1 MPLAIH
7 EAWPRVATRALI
19 LVCGLSLL
27 ATSIL
32 LAPPP
37 VAANGLGDRISANR
51 SGQLYAERAMRYQDA
66 VLAQVK
72 RDLKGAKKDL
82 KRARQDQRRTRQA
95 LASATAVVGERK
107 SRLVRIEGEYAD
119 PSEAPSPDAYA
130 ERLKQVRREVRV
142 AERRKRTISNRSRAQ
157 GRVVNAKRARLSAL
171 KRAMGAATAGRAAA
185 EGALASRI
193 VEMTRLAAER
203 ADNQAAVSLH
213 AQASFSWPT
222 SGRIS
227 QTYGCTGFRYNPARG
242 SCRHFHD
249 GIDVVDAYGT
259 PVRAVAVGVVAFA
272 GWNPWDEAGRAWIV
286 VVAHPDGYV
295 SRYGHLT
302 PTDRVRAGELV
313 HTGQIIGKMGNTGR
327 STGTHLHFEL
337 LRGGR
342 DVNPLAYLPAGVIKI
357 DKTSTRKGE
366 QALKAKQKARERA
379 KEKSRA
385 RREAQVAAA
394 EATTAAETT
403 ATAELVTLASAPVA
417 DACSPGAVSEYGEDL
432 YGYAPDAPQ
441 ALAADCISGSTSAST
456 ADEMTAGERTAN
468 ELSPAPARERTA
480 AAPQPAA
487 AALPGVPLSPRGTSP
502 VPA

>member
-1 MPLAIH
+1 VPLAIP
-7 EAWPRVATRALI
+7 ETWSQVATRALS
-19 LVCGLSLL
+19 LLCALTLL

-32 LAPPP
+32 LAPSP
-37 VAANGLGDRISANR
+37 VAATGLGDRISANR

-72 RDLKGAKKDL
+72 LDLKRAKKDL
-82 KRARQDQRRTRQA
+82 KRARRDHQRTKQA
-95 LASATAVVGERK
+95 LASATAVVRERK
-107 SRLVRIEGEYAD
+107 SRLLRVEGAYAD

-142 AERRKRTISNRSRAQ
+142 AERRKRTVSVRNRAQ

-171 KRAMGAATAGRAAA
+171 KRAKNTALGSRAAA
-185 EGALASRI
+185 ERALASRI

-203 ADNQAAVSLH
+203 ADNQAAVSLE

-222 SGRIS
+222 TGRIS
-227 QTYGCTGFRYNPARG
+227 QTYGCTGFRYNPPRG

-295 SRYGHLT
+295 SRYGHLM

-337 LRGGR
+337 LRGGK

-357 DKTSTRKGE
+357 DKASTRKGQ
-366 QALKAKQKARERA
+366 QALKAKQKAKDRA
-379 KEKSRA
+379 NEKARA
-385 RREAQVAAA
+385 RREAEVAAGEAKAAA
-394 EATTAAETT
+394 EAK
-403 ATAELVTLASAPVA
+403 ATAETIALTSAAGA

-432 YGYAPDAPQ
+432 YGYAPDALP
-441 ALAADCISGSTSAST
+441 ALATDCIGASASAGTPEGMT
-456 ADEMTAGERTAN
+456 ADET
-468 ELSPAPARERTA
+468 SSAPRERSA